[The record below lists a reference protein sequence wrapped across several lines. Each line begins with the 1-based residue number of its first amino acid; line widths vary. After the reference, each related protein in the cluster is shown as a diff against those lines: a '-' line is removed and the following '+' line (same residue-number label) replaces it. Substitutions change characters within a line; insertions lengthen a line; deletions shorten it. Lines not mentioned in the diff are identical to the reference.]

1 MPIYQIALL
10 CTMLLSTSKSH
21 DLNLSYESFNY
32 IISTI
37 SHELK
42 VSVKDIIDINDDYA
56 DPPMTS
62 DIIISE
68 EEAFL
73 GAEYDDSNDIQNY
86 FYKST

>member
-10 CTMLLSTSKSH
+10 CTILLSTSKSH
-21 DLNLSYESFNY
+21 DLNLSYESLDY
-32 IISTI
+32 LMSAI

-56 DPPMTS
+56 DPPITS
-62 DIIISE
+62 DIIINE

>member
-1 MPIYQIALL
+1 MPIYQVALL
-10 CTMLLSTSKSH
+10 CTMLISTSNSH
-21 DLNLSYESFNY
+21 DINFSYKSFNY
-32 IISTI
+32 VISAI

-56 DPPMTS
+56 DPPIIS
-62 DIIISE
+62 DVMISE

-86 FYKST
+86 LYKST

>member
-1 MPIYQIALL
+1 MPIYQVVLL
-10 CTMLLSTSKSH
+10 CTMLISTSKPH
-21 DLNLSYESFNY
+21 NLNLSYESFNY
-32 IISTI
+32 VMSTI

-56 DPPMTS
+56 DPPINS
-62 DIIISE
+62 DTIISE